1 MILSE
6 IGFLESPT
14 TGKSLGEC
22 FLLFRSAQAAEKAGK
37 VLSTL
42 YEVEYSLIESN
53 PYLNKSATESR
64 KRTQSHDREESKGSR
79 PVSPVRSRRLE
90 SRSPPRKRNYD
101 DDRRTR
107 DTRDRYR
114 YEERRRYDKNRDYR
128 SERER
133 YDDRRRYP
141 SKYESR
147 DRAEER
153 INKSSTEYSSSKK
166 GSKGSKVNSANY
178 SSDDSTDLI
187 SPDWRGNL

>member
-64 KRTQSHDREESKGSR
+64 KRTQSHDREESKVSR
-79 PVSPVRSRRLE
+79 VVSSMRSRRLE
-90 SRSPPRKRNYD
+90 SRSPTRKRNYD
-101 DDRRTR
+101 DDRHTR

-114 YEERRRYDKNRDYR
+114 YEENIYYKNRDYR

-141 SKYESR
+141 SKYDSR

-153 INKSSTEYSSSKK
+153 INKSSTEYSSSRK

-178 SSDDSTDLI
+178 SSDDSADLI
-187 SPDWRGNL
+187 SPDWRGK